1 VSISVTDNLPLSV
14 WRRIGRI
21 VGSGIIGG
29 IALMLAGFVEGL
41 LAFPAFKIVHHA
53 IYPPGTEG
61 TVGMTALHSGL
72 PVVLASI
79 GSLVGGVTIALLIGL
94 AQGSE
99 SSWRYLGQL
108 LKGALAGTALGVIA
122 GVLGGLATGWSISPT
137 HIGLFMGYFYGTCL
151 CFLLGLVVSLI
162 RSARKNRIRSREQN
176 ELPGDRVGQ
185 PLSVAWKIG
194 MACLAAGYI
203 ATCAGVLIFKERSE
217 APEARARKARIALA
231 TLTSTGQAA
240 PEFLVTTTD
249 GNTFDSASKRRGPV
263 LVNFFATWC
272 GPCQSELARLEP
284 EIWQRYRDRG
294 LIVIVIGVGEPD
306 EAVGEF
312 RTKHGLSFPIA
323 ADPDRQVFARFATD
337 TIPRN
342 YLIGID
348 GRITY
353 QSVGYTETSFTEL
366 EEAIKRELR
375 HPQSL

>member
-1 VSISVTDNLPLSV
+1 MQRASRNAIIGRMDRAGTLTINRSLSTFATREVIVSTSVTGNLPLSV

-41 LAFPAFKIVHHA
+41 LAFPAFKTAHHA

-79 GSLVGGVTIALLIGL
+79 GSFVGGLAIAFLIGL
-94 AQGSE
+94 AQRSE

-122 GVLGGLATGWSISPT
+122 GVLGGLAIGWSISPT
-137 HIGLFMGYFYGTCL
+137 HIGLFMGYFYGTGL

-194 MACLAAGYI
+194 MACLVAGYI
-203 ATCAGVLIFKERSE
+203 ATCAGVLILKERSE
-217 APEARARKARIALA
+217 APEARAREARIAMA

-249 GNTFDSASKRRGPV
+249 GNTFDSRSKRSGPV

-284 EIWQRYRDRG
+284 EIWQ
-294 LIVIVIGVGEPD
+294 
-306 EAVGEF
+306 
-312 RTKHGLSFPIA
+312 
-323 ADPDRQVFARFATD
+323 
-337 TIPRN
+337 
-342 YLIGID
+342 
-348 GRITY
+348 
-353 QSVGYTETSFTEL
+353 
-366 EEAIKRELR
+366 
-375 HPQSL
+375 